1 MDSKERLSFY
11 EKIYLQELERREKI
25 NMRLNL
31 PLAISV
37 ALIGLLAF
45 MLKNTPPEMI
55 GFWPLIFWGLFAAS
69 CAALIIGFIFFRLC
83 WFGHTDQLMPT
94 AQDVENYY
102 ITLKAHYGPYE
113 GAENNTSISFR
124 NFLLDGYLKYSTT
137 NATNNDRRTY
147 NLYRTTVSITA
158 ALSLAFLS
166 FVPFQLST
174 LAYETSQK
182 NKDTVNMTDNRQPPP
197 PPPGPGPR
205 NVKGEVPR
213 PSQPSQPPIPR
224 TPPVVKKP

>member
-1 MDSKERLSFY
+1 MDAKERFNFY

-25 NMRLNL
+25 NTRLNL

-45 MLKNTPPEMI
+45 MLKNTPPEMV
-55 GFWPLIFWGLFAAS
+55 GFWSIIFWVLFVASCLALIFGFA
-69 CAALIIGFIFFRLC
+69 FFRLC

-94 AQDVENYY
+94 AQEIENYY
-102 ITLKAHYGPYE
+102 LTLKAHYAPYDD
-113 GAENNTSISFR
+113 ADNNINNSFR
-124 NFLLDGYLKYSTT
+124 DFLLGSYLKYSTT
-137 NATNNDRRTY
+137 NSANNDRRTY

-174 LAYETSQK
+174 LAYQTSQQ
-182 NKDTVNMTDNRQPPP
+182 NKDPVNMTDKKLPPP
-197 PPPGPGPR
+197 PPLPPGPR
-205 NVKGEVPR
+205 NVRGEVPK
-213 PSQPSQPPIPR
+213 PSPPPTPRSPPI
-224 TPPVVKKP
+224 VKQP